1 MISSQERHPVLISEN
16 LCLEERI
23 TNKVA
28 SYLPQW
34 AGEMEYQDGRISFDA
49 RIFGLVSTA
58 ALTLLLGFVGWQALQ
73 TVGQSGDIREIKT
86 HIESINLSVDRME
99 EFRRREMID
108 LKARIDRLEDK
119 H

>member
-1 MISSQERHPVLISEN
+1 MISSHEHPVLISEN

-49 RIFGLVSTA
+49 RIFGLVATA
-58 ALTLLLGFVGWQALQ
+58 AVTLLLGFVGWQAIQ
-73 TVGQSGDIREIKT
+73 TFSQNGDIREIKT
-86 HIESINLSVDRME
+86 HVESIDRSIDRME
-99 EFRRREMID
+99 EFRRREMGD
-108 LKARIDRLEDK
+108 LKNRVNRLEDK